1 MSQRAE
7 RFARSV
13 MEELARLLPS
23 VKDPRVVDAG
33 LITVTHVRV
42 SDDLGVAR
50 VLVALHPYGE
60 LDQKQTATKRAELVK
75 GLGHAA
81 PWLRRELGR
90 ALRAKKVPELRF
102 VYDETEERAERVD
115 ALLREIAPA
124 APPAA
129 APDDDPGDDGGDDGG
144 DDHSADSAD
153 RDGEREVD

>member
-13 MEELARLLPS
+13 MEELARLLPM
-23 VKDPRVVDAG
+23 VKDPRVVDQG

-60 LDQKQTATKRAELVK
+60 LDAKQTANKRADLVK

-102 VYDETEERAERVD
+102 LYDETEERAGKVD
-115 ALLREIAPA
+115 AILKEISPA
-124 APPAA
+124 APAPADA
-129 APDDDPGDDGGDDGG
+129 AVAITD
-144 DDHSADSAD
+144 
-153 RDGEREVD
+153 EEE

>member
-33 LITVTHVRV
+33 LLTVTHVRV

-60 LDQKQTATKRAELVK
+60 LDGKQLATKRADLVK
-75 GLGHAA
+75 GLGNAA

-102 VYDETEERAERVD
+102 VYDETEERAGKVD
-115 ALLREIAPA
+115 AILREIAPA
-124 APPAA
+124 PASTAPTASTSS
-129 APDDDPGDDGGDDGG
+129 D
-144 DDHSADSAD
+144 
-153 RDGEREVD
+153 EEE